1 LSPGDFLGQ
10 LNGCFRFLEGLE
22 SPVGLLDPTGELRF
36 ANKAWLKEFGPRS
49 DDPFE
54 WLGRVA
60 SDDADHVR
68 RSVEAA
74 LREQRS
80 GEVDFSVSDSRNS
93 HQTMSCALSPVRA
106 EDGTFAGLTLI
117 CRDITERRRRE
128 QRLAFMA
135 GHDPLTGLANRRTF
149 EEELARAVSR
159 AERGGRGVVMLLDM
173 DHLKHYNDARG
184 HLAGDQALVNMAMLL
199 RTHVRASDL
208 PARIGGDEFA
218 VLLEDA
224 TMDEAFEIANRM
236 GEAAREGGF
245 VDGARDFS
253 LGLSGGLAE
262 VERGSDPVTI
272 LDRADVALYAAKSQG
287 RDRMIRW
294 TPSLGVT
301 TSAGLLGSRLRYSLA
316 ERTLSLAFQPVV
328 RLDDGSVSYYE
339 SLARLRDEDGGEHWP
354 ADFLPVA
361 ERLGLMGRLTRRVV
375 ELAVEQLAAHPDI
388 SLSVNLSQSDLVD
401 ARLMDDVEQAF
412 TEHGVSPRRIVF
424 EVSESAAMIQLPGM
438 ASLSE
443 RLSRLGS
450 RLVLADFGTALGSF
464 ALLHEIPADEVKLSR
479 SVIRAL
485 EDSDESRSFVRA
497 VRELIESR
505 GRVAVAA
512 FVESEALLVDAR
524 EAGFTYGQGFQLA
537 VPSEDLA
544 ALAREMRGFRA

>member
-1 LSPGDFLGQ
+1 MAPDDLLGQ
-10 LNGCFRFLEGLE
+10 LSGCFRFLEGLE
-22 SPVGLLDPTGELRF
+22 APVGLLDAAGELRF
-36 ANKAWLKEFGPRS
+36 VNKAWVQAFGPRVDGS
-49 DDPFE
+49 FE
-54 WLGRVA
+54 WLAHVA

-68 RSVEAA
+68 RAVDAA
-74 LREQRS
+74 LRERRAD
-80 GEVDFSVSDSRNS
+80 EVEFLVADARNANRA
-93 HQTMSCALSPVRA
+93 MSCALSPIRV
-106 EDGTFAGLTLI
+106 EDGRFAGLSLI
-117 CRDITERRRRE
+117 CRDITERHRRE

-149 EEELARAVSR
+149 EEELARSVSR
-159 AERGGRGVVMLLDM
+159 AQRGGRGVVLMLDM

-224 TMDEAFEIANRM
+224 SLDEAFEIANRM
-236 GEAAREGGF
+236 GSAAREGTF

-253 LGLSGGLAE
+253 LGLSGGLAQI
-262 VERGSDPVTI
+262 ERGSDPVTI

-294 TPSLGVT
+294 TPTLGVT

-316 ERTLSLAFQPVV
+316 EGTLSLAYQPVV

-339 SLARLRDEDGGEHWP
+339 SLARLRDEEGSEYWP

-375 ELAVEQLAAHPDI
+375 ELAVDTLAANPDV

-401 ARLMDDVEQAF
+401 ARLMDDVERMFDEQ
-412 TEHGVSPRRIVF
+412 GVSPKRLVF
-424 EVSESAAMIQLPGM
+424 EVSEAAAMIQLPAM
-438 ASLSE
+438 ARLAQ
-443 RLSRLGS
+443 RLSQLGC

-485 EDSDESRSFVRA
+485 EDSEESRSFVRA
-497 VRELIESR
+497 VRELIESH

-512 FVESEALLVDAR
+512 FVESEALLADAR
-524 EAGFTYGQGFQLA
+524 DAGFTYGQGFQLA
-537 VPSEDLA
+537 VPSEDLV
-544 ALAREMRGFRA
+544 ALAREMLEFRA